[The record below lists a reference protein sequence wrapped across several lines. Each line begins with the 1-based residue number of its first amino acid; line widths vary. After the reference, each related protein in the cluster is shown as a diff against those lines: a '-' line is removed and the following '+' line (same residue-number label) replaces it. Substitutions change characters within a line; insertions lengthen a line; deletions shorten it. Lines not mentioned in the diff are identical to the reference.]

1 MAERFHTVVPQGQP
15 QFESTEPARQFDRF
29 LKKREAFNRVVAQ
42 NTGVVAGVRESFAR
56 SVTIPIKQTT
66 AVQWL
71 VQPLVWIEGDR
82 IRQFQAL
89 EPVARG
95 QCGQSAVGAVHME
108 PDAMFSCDGRNL
120 CQRIDRARVYRA
132 SGGYNRDRSFT
143 GFLVTR
149 ERPIELRGNHVK
161 RLIGPNQPQVLS
173 SDSQQ
178 SHSLWNRHVYFFR
191 SIDGALW

>member
-1 MAERFHTVVPQGQP
+1 VRQGQP

-29 LKKREAFNRVVAQ
+29 LKKREAFDRVVAQ
-42 NTGVVAGVRESFAR
+42 NTGVVAGVRESFAC
-56 SVTIPIKQTT
+56 SFAIPIKQTT

-89 EPVARG
+89 ESVARG
-95 QCGQSAVGAVHME
+95 QCGQSAVGAVNME
-108 PDAMFSCDGRNL
+108 PDAMLSCDSSTL
-120 CQRIDRARVYRA
+120 CQRVDRASVYRA
-132 SGGYNRDRSFT
+132 SRGYNRDRSFT

-149 ERPIELRGNHVK
+149 ERPIQLLANHVK
-161 RLIGPNQPQVLS
+161 RLIGSNQPQVFS

-178 SHSLWNRHVYFFR
+178 SHS
-191 SIDGALW
+191 